1 MKVKKQIHGLSALSA
16 ESGGERGLLRAP
28 ETSGALGG
36 HGSGALR
43 TEPGMARRKA
53 LDPRARGPSSL
64 FLLSEDNLLRRY
76 TKFFIEWPYPFLSLV
91 NGVLEQER
99 ASS

>member
-1 MKVKKQIHGLSALSA
+1 MLTMCVRVFSRRLSALSA

-76 TKFFIEWPYPFLSLV
+76 TKFFIEWPYPFFFCSGCTRTV
-91 NGVLEQER
+91 V
-99 ASS
+99 